1 MNTNRMFAFVAAVLI
16 TAALFG
22 AIADGFTSEQTTQS
36 STAAH
41 GAVASGGSGGSG
53 GPNSAAD

>member
-22 AIADGFTSEQTTQS
+22 AIADGFTSEQSTQTA
-36 STAAH
+36 TAAH
-41 GAVASGGSGGSG
+41 GAVASGGSGG
-53 GPNSAAD
+53 PNSAAD